1 MRTSGPEGPFA
12 PSHIKDLALAN
23 RFVRSATWE
32 GLAAADG
39 SVTPE
44 LERLYGEL
52 ARGAVGL
59 VISGHAFVDPLGG
72 LGDRQ
77 LGAHDDILA
86 PSLARLAAAV
96 HEAGG
101 KVALQISHA
110 GLMANRP
117 APLGGPGGRPGGGP
131 YGPSVLRTESGPQGD
146 EMTLEQVEA
155 VPPAFARGAVRA
167 RAAGYDAVQI
177 HAAHG
182 YLLSEF
188 LSPFFNRRTDRYGGD
203 PVHRARLAAEVVAAV
218 REAVGP
224 DFPVLIKL
232 NSEDFLPG
240 GATTDDL
247 LVTAAAV
254 QEAGVDAIE
263 LSGGT
268 SLSGDYR
275 SVRTGEALRGRR
287 GAYYAAPALKLK
299 PTLMVPL
306 MLVGGIRTLAEAE
319 RVVAEGIAD
328 YVSLSR
334 PLICEPGLV
343 ARWQSGD
350 RCATRCRSCNECF
363 YSGFRG
369 EGVTC
374 VWGARGVSGSP

>member
-1 MRTSGPEGPFA
+1 MIT
-12 PSHIKDLALAN
+12 
-23 RFVRSATWE
+23 
-32 GLAAADG
+32 
-39 SVTPE
+39 
-44 LERLYGEL
+44 
-52 ARGAVGL
+52 
-59 VISGHAFVDPLGG
+59 GHAFVDPAGG
-72 LGDRQ
+72 LGHQQ
-77 LGAHDDILA
+77 LGAHDDSLI

-96 HEAGG
+96 HGG
-101 KVALQISHA
+101 GGRVALQISHA

-117 APLGGPGGRPGGGP
+117 AALGGPGGAPGRGP
-131 YGPSVLRTESGPQGD
+131 YGPSVLQTESGPQGD
-146 EMTLEQVEA
+146 EMTPEQIAA
-155 VPPAFARGAVRA
+155 VPPAFARAAARA

-188 LSPFFNRRTDRYGGD
+188 LSPFFNQRTDEYGGD
-203 PVHRARLAAEVVAAV
+203 PGRRARLATEVVAAV

-240 GATTDDL
+240 GATSDDL

-287 GAYYAAPALKLK
+287 GAYYAAAALKLR
-299 PTLMVPL
+299 PTLRVPL

-319 RVVAEGIAD
+319 RVVDEGIAEF
-328 YVSLSR
+328 VSLSR
-334 PLICEPGLV
+334 PLICEPDLV

-350 RCATRCRSCNECF
+350 RRASRCRSCNECF
-363 YSGFRG
+363 YRGFRG
-369 EGVTC
+369 EGVSC
-374 VWGARGVSGSP
+374 VEDGALAGSP

>member
-1 MRTSGPEGPFA
+1 MWLP
-12 PSHIKDLALAN
+12 N

-39 SVTPE
+39 SATPA
-44 LERLYGEL
+44 LEQSYAAL
-52 ARGAVGL
+52 ARSAVGL
-59 VISGHAFVDPLGG
+59 VITGHAFVDPAGG
-72 LGDRQ
+72 LGDQQ
-77 LGAHDDILA
+77 LGAHDDALV
-86 PSLARLAAAV
+86 PSLARLPKAV

-101 KVALQISHA
+101 KIALQISHA

-117 APLGGPGGRPGGGP
+117 APLAGPGGRPGGGP
-131 YGPSVLRTESGPQGD
+131 YGPSVLRPESGPQGE
-146 EMTLEQVEA
+146 EMTPEQIA
-155 VPPAFARGAVRA
+155 AIPPVFA
-167 RAAGYDAVQI
+167 RAAAQARTAHYDAVQI

-188 LSPFFNRRTDRYGGD
+188 LSPFFNKRTDAYGGD
-203 PVHRARLAAEVVAAV
+203 PVWRAHLVAQVVAAV
-218 REAVGP
+218 REAVGT

-254 QEAGVDAIE
+254 QQAGVDALE

-275 SVRTGEALRGRR
+275 SVRTGEALHGRR
-287 GAYYAAPALKLK
+287 GAYYAAAALKLRPILK
-299 PTLMVPL
+299 VPL
-306 MLVGGIRTLAEAE
+306 MLVGGIRSIAEAE
-319 RVVAEGIAD
+319 RVVAEGIAE
-328 YVSLSR
+328 YVCLSR

-350 RCATRCRSCNECF
+350 RRASRCKSCNECF
-363 YSGFRG
+363 FKGFRG
-369 EGVTC
+369 EGVAC
-374 VWGARGVSGSP
+374 VTGASARGVSASGASDASGEAGSS

>member
-1 MRTSGPEGPFA
+1 MRS
-12 PSHIKDLALAN
+12 
-23 RFVRSATWE
+23 W
-32 GLAAADG
+32 
-39 SVTPE
+39 
-44 LERLYGEL
+44 
-52 ARGAVGL
+52 RGAL
-59 VISGHAFVDPLGG
+59 SAWSITSHAFVDPLGG
-72 LGDRQ
+72 LGDQQ
-77 LGAHDDILA
+77 LGAHDDTLV

-117 APLGGPGGRPGGGP
+117 PALGGPGGRPGGGP

-146 EMTLEQVEA
+146 EMTPEQIAA
-155 VPPAFARGAVRA
+155 VPRAFARAAARA

-188 LSPFFNRRTDRYGGD
+188 LSPFFNKRVDGYGGD
-203 PVHRARLAAEVVAAV
+203 PARRARLVAEVVAAV

-263 LSGGT
+263 LSG
-268 SLSGDYR
+268 R
-275 SVRTGEALRGRR
+275 H
-287 GAYYAAPALKLK
+287 
-299 PTLMVPL
+299 VPL
-306 MLVGGIRTLAEAE
+306 G
-319 RVVAEGIAD
+319 
-328 YVSLSR
+328 
-334 PLICEPGLV
+334 
-343 ARWQSGD
+343 
-350 RCATRCRSCNECF
+350 
-363 YSGFRG
+363 
-369 EGVTC
+369 
-374 VWGARGVSGSP
+374 